1 MPDTRSKT
9 WIVLHLFLIQLK
21 FQLIDFTI
29 MNSMK
34 WDRKRSFHFVLNDTK
49 KFRGNWS
56 LILRNKK
63 PEIFTTSG
71 FDISLYYYSKSIPNH
86 EALPP

>member
-1 MPDTRSKT
+1 MRYSK
-9 WIVLHLFLIQLK
+9 LDSDKSQQFRIQLK
-21 FQLIDFTI
+21 FKLINFGI
-29 MNSMK
+29 MNIMK
-34 WDRKRSFHFVLNDTK
+34 WDHTRSIHCVLNDTK